1 MVKRTLLVPV
11 LALWDAL
18 FVQENV
24 LVLLIHGTSGTARI
38 LVLTLLMT
46 FYSTLGT
53 DWILCIARWR
63 HITRQ
68 LQLPGPDLLSL
79 LLTLKSRDYVLRGM
93 MLRL

>member
-53 DWILCIARWR
+53 DWILCIARRR
-63 HITRQ
+63 HITR
-68 LQLPGPDLLSL
+68 
-79 LLTLKSRDYVLRGM
+79 
-93 MLRL
+93 